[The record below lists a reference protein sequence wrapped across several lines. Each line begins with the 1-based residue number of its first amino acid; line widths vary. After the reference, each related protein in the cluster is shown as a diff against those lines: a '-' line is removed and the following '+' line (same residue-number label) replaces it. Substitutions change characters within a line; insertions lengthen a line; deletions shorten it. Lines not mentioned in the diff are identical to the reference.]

1 LRTAGEAILRQ
12 ATGRSSVP
20 SHRHY
25 PGTATGYIHRSLP
38 RHAAG
43 EYLFHTG
50 APRTEI
56 FVIAKGDVEIVVSLR
71 KEEIVVAHLGA
82 GTHTSTI
89 TRQHT
94 II

>member
-1 LRTAGEAILRQ
+1 MPETINTLR
-12 ATGRSSVP
+12 SVP
-20 SHRHY
+20 LLRGLDDDALAKLAQAANRKAY
-25 PGTATGYIHRSLP
+25 
-38 RHAAG
+38 AAG

-50 APRTEI
+50 APRAEM